1 MVFTAYHPMVET
13 DTDNSL
19 DVYRYD
25 AVTGEMTRVSV
36 DTAGVG
42 GNADFTDAGFGFDA
56 RVLSNDG
63 QQIVFTTSEALSPDD
78 GNGGPDAYL
87 WQDGHT
93 TLISTGAVGGG
104 AGTVV
109 IDGSGD
115 NIYITSAQQLTA
127 DDTDSVDRRL

>member
-19 DVYRYD
+19 DIYRYD

-42 GNADFTDAGFGFDA
+42 GNADFPMLDSAST
-56 RVLSNDG
+56 REVLSDDG

-104 AGTVV
+104 AGSVV
-109 IDGSGD
+109 IDGSGE

-127 DDTDSVDRRL
+127 TTPTLSRRV